1 MLLYFKLRYLRKMTL
16 SSETLTNY
24 FDFLEDNLINYL
36 LDKEHSHQMLCIY
49 KMVCV
54 SFHQEIM
61 KIETKRYLKES
72 TLLKGIREKLDE
84 GDSMLINTD
93 SLELFK
99 LSLKWDDNDS
109 THIHDTDSRY
119 ISSYYSSSDRVLKN
133 DDIIEIFY
141 CDCPNCFRTEPCGR
155 GNIKCFNDE
164 EYDFL
169 SLHFSWNW
177 WDNMSYYSSYPSTTT

>member
-1 MLLYFKLRYLRKMTL
+1 MTKNLSCFLNGKL

-24 FDFLEDNLINYL
+24 FDFLGDNLLNYL
-36 LDKEHSHQMLCIY
+36 LDKEDSHQMLCIY

-54 SFHQEIM
+54 SFQQEIM
-61 KIETKRYLKES
+61 KIETKRYLKDS
-72 TLLKGIREKLDE
+72 TLLKGIREKIDE

-155 GNIKCFNDE
+155 GNIKCFNKE

-177 WDNMSYYSSYPSTTT
+177 WDNISYYSSYPPTTT